1 MKTHTA
7 SVFCY
12 NIFEKGVECMS
23 PSMLKMW
30 ISISAMGF
38 MVISILLIYLS
49 RYKINIG
56 VLKFITALIAYIL
69 LILSG
74 IIILFVVMSG
84 PTS

>member
-1 MKTHTA
+1 
-7 SVFCY
+7 
-12 NIFEKGVECMS
+12 MS

-49 RYKINIG
+49 RYKINTG